1 MECNMEFV
9 LVFAK
14 IFCTVVDICNLL
26 HDLETIFQ
34 DQGLHLRQL
43 LIASFLKYE

>member
-1 MECNMEFV
+1 MEFV

-14 IFCTVVDICNLL
+14 IFCSVVDISD
-26 HDLETIFQ
+26 DLETIFQ

-43 LIASFLKYE
+43 LIASFSEI